1 MSKSSSTSST
11 RECSSLGGVSFCSG
25 SGITSRIAGTLC
37 AKNEGPLELE
47 DRFSNPSPRFVV
59 LSLHPRSSTHP
70 KFGSCEGSAAAPA
83 TRDARKNSIP
93 RFTTPQWL
101 SRSAHYCD
109 LPHRVGFPPGGVS
122 TRALESSAIGRLASG
137 RSSEVSPF
145 RHGMARSSPPENSKS
160 YRAGSSSTARHRGR
174 RSGPAPQC
182 YGAASAHV
190 NGGLGNPGQVA

>member
-11 RECSSLGGVSFCSG
+11 RECSSLGCVSFCSG

-101 SRSAHYCD
+101 SRSVHYCD
-109 LPHRVGFPPGGVS
+109 LPHQVGFPPGGVS
-122 TRALESSAIGRLASG
+122 TRALERSSARVERDWETQRKLRAS
-137 RSSEVSPF
+137 
-145 RHGMARSSPPENSKS
+145 
-160 YRAGSSSTARHRGR
+160 R
-174 RSGPAPQC
+174 RQ
-182 YGAASAHV
+182 
-190 NGGLGNPGQVA
+190 